1 MQTLEIQRRF
11 LEYFQRTG
19 HTVVPSASLI
29 SQDPTVLFTI
39 AGMAPFKP
47 YFLGQQT
54 PPWPRATSVQKVLR
68 TLDIENVGQT
78 TRHCTFFQMAGN
90 FSFGDYFKAGAIEH
104 AWTLI
109 TSSQDDGGLGFD
121 PTRIWVTVYKND
133 DEAIELWQQIAGLP
147 LERIQRR
154 GGEDNYWDMGVPGP
168 GGPCSEIYYDRGP
181 EFGKPGGP
189 VADEDRYLE
198 IWNLVFMQ
206 DVRGENSPKNDFPP
220 VGSLPQK
227 NIDTGMGVERVAFLL
242 QGVDNVYE
250 TDLMRPFI
258 GTAEKLS
265 GKTYGDNHDDDVR
278 FRVIADHVRSA
289 ALVIADGITPSNEG
303 RGYVLR
309 RLIRRVIRS
318 IRLLGVTEPVMAE
331 LISQVRDML
340 GPIYHELSDDFERIQ
355 RVAVAEED
363 SFRRTLESGSR
374 LFTQAAD
381 STRAAGDD
389 DHQGGNDER
398 CAAIR

>member
-11 LEYFQRTG
+11 LEYFQRNG

-90 FSFGDYFKAGAIEH
+90 FSFGDYFKAGAITH

-109 TSSQDDGGLGFD
+109 TSTVEDGGLGFD
-121 PTRIWVTVYKND
+121 PERIWVTVYKND
-133 DEAIELWQQIAGLP
+133 DEAIRAVGGDRRRCLP
-147 LERIQRR
+147 SGSSAAAARTTTGTWACPAPAAPARR
-154 GGEDNYWDMGVPGP
+154 
-168 GGPCSEIYYDRGP
+168 STTTAGP
-181 EFGKPGGP
+181 EFGRPGGP
-189 VADEDRYLE
+189 VEDEDRYIE

-206 DVRGENSPKNDFPP
+206 DIRGEDSPKYDFPP
-220 VGSLPQK
+220 VGSLPAEEHRHRH
-227 NIDTGMGVERVAFLL
+227 GRRAGRVPAAGRGQRLRDRSDASL
-242 QGVDNVYE
+242 HLHRRGAQ
-250 TDLMRPFI
+250 
-258 GTAEKLS
+258 S
-265 GKTYGDNHDDDVR
+265 GRTYGADGENGATDDVR

-318 IRLLGVTEPVMAE
+318 IRLLGVTEPVMAT
-331 LISQVRDML
+331 LMTQVRDLL
-340 GPIYHELSDDFERIQ
+340 GPIYTDLADGLRAHPACRRGRGGQLPQDA
-355 RVAVAEED
+355 RVRLQAVH
-363 SFRRTLESGSR
+363 RR
-374 LFTQAAD
+374 
-381 STRAAGDD
+381 
-389 DHQGGNDER
+389 R
-398 CAAIR
+398 CGEHRGR

>member
-11 LEYFQRTG
+11 LEYFQRHG

-90 FSFGDYFKAGAIEH
+90 FSFGDYFKAGAITH

-109 TSSQDDGGLGFD
+109 TGSVEDGGLGFD
-121 PTRIWVTVYKND
+121 PERIWVTVYKND
-133 DEAIELWQQIAGLP
+133 DEAIRLWEEIAGLP
-147 LERIQRR
+147 AERIQRR

-181 EFGKPGGP
+181 EYGRPGGP
-189 VADEDRYLE
+189 VADEDRYIE

-206 DVRGENSPKNDFPP
+206 DIRGEDSPKYDFPP
-220 VGSLPQK
+220 VGS
-227 NIDTGMGVERVAFLL
+227 
-242 QGVDNVYE
+242 
-250 TDLMRPFI
+250 
-258 GTAEKLS
+258 
-265 GKTYGDNHDDDVR
+265 
-278 FRVIADHVRSA
+278 
-289 ALVIADGITPSNEG
+289 
-303 RGYVLR
+303 
-309 RLIRRVIRS
+309 
-318 IRLLGVTEPVMAE
+318 
-331 LISQVRDML
+331 
-340 GPIYHELSDDFERIQ
+340 
-355 RVAVAEED
+355 
-363 SFRRTLESGSR
+363 
-374 LFTQAAD
+374 
-381 STRAAGDD
+381 
-389 DHQGGNDER
+389 
-398 CAAIR
+398 